1 MDAVEL
7 AIKVLEDKEITNAGY
22 GSNLALDGTVECDA
36 TVIDHY
42 GRSGAVGAVSRK
54 SIQRSIFFGYLLIMR
69 CDWILELRNPIHL
82 ARIILDCSTK
92 PLSLRRVPP
101 NLLVGPGATDFA
113 HSMGLPVLPHD
124 FLVSRSA
131 HERWKKWVDDLRR
144 AEKKE
149 LGAGR
154 ASEDNSDTLE
164 NRTENELPRHLAAVW
179 NESQP
184 FSPRPSAN
192 ASPVASDNI
201 LPHGKA
207 RTLKVTGMLRF
218 SNPKMATSAETPP
231 SKRLYADA
239 ANTPTTDSDHW
250 KINQQGN
257 DGQFPQTCSET
268 DVSMFIDNDPPK
280 TTLHARPLVVG
291 QPDQKLGSR
300 DEGSSEPSPISLPN
314 SLLGIQTN
322 VKGDEDR
329 ASEAKILQA
338 QDARSVLVPDLRE
351 DCIRDTV
358 GAIAVDC
365 LGNIA
370 AASSSGGIGMK
381 HRGRVGPA
389 ALVGIGTAVIPVDSE
404 DPQKTSVATV
414 TSGTGEHMA
423 TTMAA
428 STCASRLYT
437 LTRKSKHGGSEAT
450 DEDSAIKAFVER
462 DFMGKSARRLYI
474 KSDTDVT
481 AY

>member
-1 MDAVEL
+1 MSANHPVRL
-7 AIKVLEDKEITNAGY
+7 N
-22 GSNLALDGTVECDA
+22 
-36 TVIDHY
+36 
-42 GRSGAVGAVSRK
+42 
-54 SIQRSIFFGYLLIMR
+54 
-69 CDWILELRNPIHL
+69 LELRNPIHL

-113 HSMGLPVLPHD
+113 HSMGVPVLPPD

-131 HERWKKWVDDLRR
+131 HERWRKWVDDLRR

-154 ASEDNSDTLE
+154 TSEDNSDTLE
-164 NRTENELPRHLAAVW
+164 NRAENEPPHHLAAVW

-201 LPHGKA
+201 SPNGKT
-207 RTLKVTGMLRF
+207 RTLKMTDTFRF
-218 SNPKMATSAETPP
+218 SNPKMVTPAETPP

-239 ANTPTTDSDHW
+239 ANTPTTDPEHW
-250 KINQQGN
+250 KVNQQGN

-268 DVSMFIDNDPPK
+268 DISMFIDNDPPS
-280 TTLHARPLVVG
+280 TSLYPRPLIVG
-291 QPDQKLGSR
+291 QPEQKLDSR
-300 DEGSSEPSPISLPN
+300 DDGSTEPPSVSLPN
-314 SLLGIQTN
+314 SLPSIRAK
-322 VKGDEDR
+322 VKGDEDC
-329 ASEAKILQA
+329 ANEARVLQA
-338 QDARSVLVPDLRE
+338 QGARSVSVPDLRE

-381 HRGRVGPA
+381 HKGRVGPA

-462 DFMGKSARRLYI
+462 DFMGKRTWKIYLNT
-474 KSDTDVT
+474 DTDVT
-481 AY
+481 AIERPSKRKDQLLCWSHRRSRH